1 MRIRRTTARA
11 RVSSRTSG
19 SFRPTSRLT
28 TASAIRPATSSR
40 RGMPEETGYTASREG
55 VKHNYPEN
63 RSKVAIYLGQE
74 QAEAGAL
81 AGEAVHLDPTAMRLG
96 QGLHQAEPE
105 PKPARGGRVGMG
117 HAHVLV
123 EDPGELLGRDRLDAR
138 EIQQRADDA
147 AEGARL
153 GVEVDEA
160 AVRLLGRQRGAE
172 QQLAEP
178 LERGQR
184 RSQLVGDHRE
194 KLGLGLVE
202 LPQPARRRLDL
213 FRELLREAL
222 LAQRESRVLHRQA
235 DVHRELLG
243 GRAAG
248 AR

>member
-1 MRIRRTTARA
+1 MKRQAGRGPGPLEPVLAMLRREQLDVALQQRIE
-11 RVSSRTSG
+11 VD
-19 SFRPTSRLT
+19 RLGVKLE
-28 TASAIRPATSSR
+28 RPA
-40 RGMPEETGYTASREG
+40 
-55 VKHNYPEN
+55 
-63 RSKVAIYLGQE
+63 
-74 QAEAGAL
+74 
-81 AGEAVHLDPTAMRLG
+81 
-96 QGLHQAEPE
+96 
-105 PKPARGGRVGMG
+105 
-117 HAHVLV
+117 
-123 EDPGELLGRDRLDAR
+123 RLDAR
-138 EIQQRADDA
+138 EIQQLADDA

-184 RSQLVGDHRE
+184 RSQLVRDHRE

-222 LAQRESRVLHRQA
+222 LAQCEPRVLHRQA
-235 DVHRELLG
+235 DVHRELRG
-243 GRAAG
+243 GRAGG